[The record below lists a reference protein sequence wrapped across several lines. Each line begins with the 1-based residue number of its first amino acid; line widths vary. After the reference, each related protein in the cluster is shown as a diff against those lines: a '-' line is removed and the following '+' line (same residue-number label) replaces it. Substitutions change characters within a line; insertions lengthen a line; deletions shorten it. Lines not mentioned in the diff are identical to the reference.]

1 MNILNKYLPYLA
13 VMLGAL
19 LIIFRF
25 YGDIMADPSVFVFGV
40 GDGIKN
46 YYTVLYQVVHGEGWF
61 FKGMLHPYGDQ
72 LTFADGQPVL
82 TSLFKMFFE
91 PSVANGQA
99 MMGAMNIIMIMSL
112 VLCALLVHSI
122 LKKALIPAWF
132 AVPFA
137 LIIAF
142 LSPQIQRFSGHYA
155 LAYTF
160 YIPLLWWM
168 IIKIYEAD
176 KKWVWALLYYLV
188 VAVFSLNQ
196 PYHLLISLAFAGS
209 LFAFNAFRIIAFK
222 ADRSMWPWL
231 LGIVVLPAISMA
243 AYFSFTEIYSDRPL
257 APYGMGAY
265 ESSFSS
271 VFVPIHGP
279 MFTLVRDYL
288 FRIWTHPEW
297 EGQGYVGLPATLF
310 LFFFLWKVVADI
322 RRKKWKAPLWLS
334 SPNVVRNA
342 FIPSILVLFISAGI
356 LNRLGLLW
364 LSDHILALKQ
374 FRSLGRL
381 VWIFYYVFTVSAVV
395 YFYMVFRHLQIAS
408 KGKLK
413 VVANSMMA
421 LVFII
426 WGVDMTSNIKGIK
439 GLMLM
444 NHPNEFTFNSTF
456 NDQLENAGYK
466 SSDFQAI
473 LPIPFSLV
481 GSEKIGLEGAQGSFT
496 MAANAS
502 FSTGLPMFGGLMSRT
517 SLSVTEKQAQLVAH
531 PQIGRS
537 IFNDLESDLPILM
550 IKSNGDLTRG
560 EQFMIDQGREVL
572 SNGWFTLYTLDLNA
586 VSNASQNKQ
595 DPSIIEAFFSDA
607 SIIKVNPEQL
617 LLDTVLDLSTGQLR
631 VDLSYWLKL
640 DKMETG
646 LPEMELIQINSEQ
659 KDTLLIKPTGSANIL
674 NSWVRIEQT
683 MMLSEGSNSIQLSST
698 ARGGNLSHLQLNVPP
713 LEEAENDNGDLW
725 WNYPMVKK

>member
-531 PQIGRS
+531 PVITRA
-537 IFNDLESDLPILM
+537 ILDDLESDLPILVLRL
-550 IKSNGDLTRG
+550 NGDLTQG
-560 EQFMIDQGREVL
+560 EQFIVDQGKEIL
-572 SNGWFTLYTLDLNA
+572 SNESFTVYALELMD
-586 VSNASQNKQ
+586 VSNASQNRL
-595 DPSIIEAFFSDA
+595 DLSEINAFFSDA
-607 SIIKVNPEQL
+607 SVITINPEQL
-617 LLDTVLDLSTGQLR
+617 LLDTVINVSKSGLNAE
-631 VDLSYWLKL
+631 VSYWLKL
-640 DKMETG
+640 NQAETG
-646 LPEMELIQINSEQ
+646 LPEVELLHFQSNLV
-659 KDTLLIKPTGSANIL
+659 DTVLIKPTEYADIL
-674 NSWVRIEQT
+674 NGWVRIEKQLT
-683 MMLSEGSNSIQLSST
+683 LYQGKNLIKLSST
-698 ARGGNLSHLQLNVPP
+698 TRGGTLSHLQLNTF
-713 LEEAENDNGDLW
+713 LSSGSENKESGIW
-725 WNYPMVKK
+725 WNYPLVQE